1 MKYYLPILL
10 FSFLGLVSCRN
21 DTHTLNIIQVSG
33 LLYEKTAQQDVMLTI
48 TETNITKIAPSS
60 IKQAAIKEEGN
71 TNIYPVNLV
80 CADKKVL
87 NPYSFVKCKIDL
99 SNVPQG
105 LYKII
110 LLIHGSEH
118 YKVNNFAPFL
128 IQGSKLEE
136 KNIELIDV
144 IANATE
150 YSTNQE
156 CFGDFSKIRENW
168 YAIQKIDY
176 TSGFAYPSRNVT
188 IKVHKK
194 YVKDLKLLDIK
205 GDAIKGKSILDL
217 TFNKNVIGDL
227 FSFFYLYNGNNFY
240 NLTSTVL
247 TKYSNSTSISVNFD
261 FTYIPEGAYHLSTMY
276 QGIEYKFSN
285 LFINI
290 KNNMNTRYRLNLSYI
305 MSSLLGGVSKNKSN
319 LRMPKNIK

>member
-1 MKYYLPILL
+1 MVITNNGYDKYNIPLSCPID
-10 FSFLGLVSCRN
+10 G
-21 DTHTLNIIQVSG
+21 
-33 LLYEKTAQQDVMLTI
+33 YKTW
-48 TETNITKIAPSS
+48 
-60 IKQAAIKEEGN
+60 IKC
-71 TNIYPVNLV
+71 Y
-80 CADKKVL
+80 
-87 NPYSFVKCKIDL
+87 
-99 SNVPQG
+99 
-105 LYKII
+105 
-110 LLIHGSEH
+110 
-118 YKVNNFAPFL
+118 
-128 IQGSKLEE
+128 
-136 KNIELIDV
+136 
-144 IANATE
+144 
-150 YSTNQE
+150 
-156 CFGDFSKIRENW
+156 GDFSKIRENW

-176 TSGFAYPSRNVT
+176 TSGFSYPSRNVT

-205 GDAIKGKSILDL
+205 GDTIKGKSILDL

-227 FSFFYLYNGNNFY
+227 FSFFYLFNGNNFY
-240 NLTSTVL
+240 NLTSIVL

-319 LRMPKNIK
+319 LRMPKNKK